1 MDGLVI
7 GIDLCNEYTQV
18 SCAEEEKTWTIP
30 TVICKNKHADEWY
43 IGEEAYAHTLM
54 GDGIIVDQLVKL
66 VLKDGT
72 ATLSDIKYEGM
83 DLIKLFIRK
92 ILEYPEQEYG
102 IMNISQLVIAVRKLE
117 PKLIKALYACA
128 KELQIPKER
137 VHVISHTESF
147 VYYVLSQK
155 KEIWNNLVGMFD
167 LSENQLSYYEMKVQ
181 RGLKKTTVVAEC
193 ENLEEGFNLDILD
206 TLSGARLGDKI
217 LCSCGERLMQ
227 KKLYSSVFLAG
238 KGFLKRD
245 WAEDFMKLLCSKRR
259 VYMEPAVFA
268 KGASYKAADYLN
280 DTTSYPFTCICE
292 GRLDTTVS
300 LNVRHKGQETSVV
313 LAAAGD
319 SWYEMHAT
327 LDVITEQQDSV
338 DLVLTPLDAK
348 KPKTVNIPLEGFPKR
363 PERTTRVRVQVTF
376 MDERTM
382 EVTLKD
388 IGFGELFPSSG
399 IQIRQ
404 EVMI

>member
-181 RGLKKTTVVAEC
+181 RGLKKTTVVAE
-193 ENLEEGFNLDILD
+193 
-206 TLSGARLGDKI
+206 
-217 LCSCGERLMQ
+217 
-227 KKLYSSVFLAG
+227 
-238 KGFLKRD
+238 
-245 WAEDFMKLLCSKRR
+245 
-259 VYMEPAVFA
+259 
-268 KGASYKAADYLN
+268 
-280 DTTSYPFTCICE
+280 
-292 GRLDTTVS
+292 
-300 LNVRHKGQETSVV
+300 
-313 LAAAGD
+313 
-319 SWYEMHAT
+319 
-327 LDVITEQQDSV
+327 
-338 DLVLTPLDAK
+338 
-348 KPKTVNIPLEGFPKR
+348 
-363 PERTTRVRVQVTF
+363 
-376 MDERTM
+376 
-382 EVTLKD
+382 
-388 IGFGELFPSSG
+388 
-399 IQIRQ
+399 
-404 EVMI
+404 